1 MVALAAVGFAAQV
14 QAAPVRNEGAS
25 VNHIPCSRPGGN
37 PESSRATAADV
48 RNTGL
53 LRSQEHGGLGET
65 RCFIFGTAEGNGV
78 AVAPGRAYADGYGYE
93 PGSPALF
100 SVAAAPGNYRVTV
113 TLGRRDGA
121 STTTI
126 KAESR
131 RLMLDAVAVPKG
143 RSVTR
148 SFIVNVRD
156 AALAPP
162 PANAPGGDRVL
173 LKLRERGSF
182 SWDDKL
188 TLEFLGDAPSAIT
201 VERVAVPTVFLLGDS
216 TVTDQPAEPAASWG
230 QMLPVFFNPD
240 VAIANHA
247 ESGET
252 LKSFM
257 SELRFAKVLE
267 SVKPGDTALIQFGH
281 NDQKVQWPQT
291 YAAAETT
298 YRDYLRTW
306 VAEFR
311 RRGVTPI
318 LVTSPERRMWT
329 GTRIKPTLAD
339 YAAAVKAVAAQDKVA
354 VIDLNAASIAFY
366 EALGPARAPLAF
378 NDGGKDATHHDNYG
392 AWVLARSVARG
403 IAGLPLGAHLAAE
416 LAAFDPGRP
425 PDPATFRLAPSV
437 TRDATRPDGS

>member
-1 MVALAAVGFAAQV
+1 MGTTRRFVFTA
-14 QAAPVRNEGAS
+14 AAPAAS
-25 VNHIPCSRPGGN
+25 IP
-37 PESSRATAADV
+37 
-48 RNTGL
+48 
-53 LRSQEHGGLGET
+53 
-65 RCFIFGTAEGNGV
+65 
-78 AVAPGRAYADGYGYE
+78 VAPGRAYADGYGYE

-113 TLGRRDGA
+113 TLGLREQA
-121 STTTI
+121 TVTTI

-131 RLMLDAVAVPKG
+131 RLMLDAVAVPAG
-143 RSVTR
+143 RQVTR
-148 SFIVNVRD
+148 SIIVNVRN

-162 PANAPGGDRVL
+162 PANAPGGDRVR
-173 LKLRERGSF
+173 LKPREEGAF

-188 TLEFLGDAPSAIT
+188 TLEILGDAPGVTAIAIEP
-201 VERVAVPTVFLLGDS
+201 VQVPTVFLLGDS

-230 QMLPVFFNPD
+230 QMLPVFFRPD
-240 VAIANHA
+240 IAIANHA

-267 SVKPGDTALIQFGH
+267 SVKPGDVALIQFGH
-281 NDQKVQWPQT
+281 NDQKAQWPQT

-306 VAEFR
+306 IAEFR
-311 RRGVTPI
+311 RRGVTPV
-318 LVTSPERRMWT
+318 LVTSPERRMWN

-339 YAAAVKAVAAQDKVA
+339 YAAAVRAVGAQDKVP
-354 VIDLNAASIAFY
+354 VIDLNTGSIAFY

-392 AWVLARSVARG
+392 AWVLARIVAQG
-403 IAGLPLGAHLAAE
+403 IAGLPLGGHLRAD
-416 LAAFDPGRP
+416 LPAFDPGRP

-437 TRDATRPDGS
+437 MHDATRPDGN